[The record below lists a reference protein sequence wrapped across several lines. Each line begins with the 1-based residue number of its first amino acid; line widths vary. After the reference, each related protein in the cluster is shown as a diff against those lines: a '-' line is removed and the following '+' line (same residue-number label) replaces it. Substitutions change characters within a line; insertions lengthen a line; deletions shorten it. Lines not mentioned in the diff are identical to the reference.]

1 MATWYLKERRK
12 MSLALVLLTAVLAG
26 AAEPETSA
34 VLPEAIPGPG
44 SAAMVR
50 FLAWCA
56 ASGVEIVGAEFV
68 SVGTVQRDS
77 DRG

>member
-1 MATWYLKERRK
+1 MAI
-12 MSLALVLLTAVLAG
+12 LVLLTAVLAG

-56 ASGVEIVGAEFV
+56 ASGVEIVGLEFRARFRIGAG
-68 SVGTVQRDS
+68 GTPRKPTAKPQR
-77 DRG
+77 